1 MKYVGKL
8 LYIKK
13 DVLGFINPPK
23 YSALDLEIQK
33 GFYLITDSFLDKNS
47 QNIFLEILKD
57 KSLVLLRVKSIED
70 IGFLC

>member
-23 YSALDLEIQK
+23 YSSLDLEIQK

-47 QNIFLEILKD
+47 KNLFLEILKD
-57 KSLVLLRVKSIED
+57 RSLVLLRVKSIED